1 MDSARP
7 IRLLHVAPRFYG
19 RPITGAE
26 QRNYH
31 LGARLAKHMRVVHVG
46 FSRPEESPFPE
57 ADNPRH
63 RFISV
68 PRPAS
73 YRPLDLLRGAVGPLP
88 FSVLNYTRGEMEDVL
103 ARLLREERFDIV
115 QLEGVQLAGYL
126 PLLRRAVNR
135 PRAIVCDWHNI
146 ESEVLHRYADAAAN
160 PALRL
165 YARHAANRLEEFERR
180 FVHQCDM
187 HVVVSERDR
196 DTLARYGAGAP
207 IVLIDNGV
215 DVESFSDCAGARGR
229 PPAGRFRVV
238 FVGAMDYHANVDAV
252 KNFALSAWPEVHRRL
267 PQSVFTI
274 VGRNPGS
281 EIRSLGTAPGIE
293 VTGTV
298 PDVRPYYAEAFAA
311 VAPLRVAGGTRLKIL
326 EAMAAGVPVV
336 ATTRGAEGLA
346 VDPNVHFLLANT
358 AGEMCEAVV
367 LLSRDSV
374 KAAHLVSA
382 GLELVR
388 RRYDWAALGDALAGR
403 LLALVESLRATGNP
417 GFPAIQERG
426 FS

>member
-1 MDSARP
+1 
-7 IRLLHVAPRFYG
+7 
-19 RPITGAE
+19 
-26 QRNYH
+26 
-31 LGARLAKHMRVVHVG
+31 MRVTHVG
-46 FSRPEESPFPE
+46 FSRPEESPFPD

-88 FSVLNYTRGEMEDVL
+88 FSVLNYTRGEMEDAL
-103 ARLLREERFDIV
+103 ARLLEEERFDIV
-115 QLEGVQLAGYL
+115 QLEGEQLGGYL

-135 PRAIVCDWHNI
+135 PQAIVCDWHNI

-160 PALRL
+160 PARCL
-165 YARHAANRLEEFERR
+165 YARHAANRLEKFERR

-207 IVLIDNGV
+207 IVLIENGV
-215 DVESFSDCAGARGR
+215 DVESFSECAGAPGR
-229 PPAGRFRVV
+229 PQGQRFRVV
-238 FVGAMDYHANVDAV
+238 FVGAMDYHANIDAV
-252 KNFALSAWPEVHRRL
+252 KNFALSAWPEIHRRL
-267 PQSVFTI
+267 PRSVFTV
-274 VGRNPGS
+274 VGRNPAA
-281 EIRSLGTAPGIE
+281 EIRSLGAAPGVE

-298 PDVRPYYAEAFAA
+298 PDVRPYYAEAFVA
-311 VAPLRVAGGTRLKIL
+311 VAPLRVAGGTRIKIL

-336 ATTRGAEGLA
+336 TTARGAEGLA
-346 VDPNVHFLLANT
+346 VDRNVHCLLADT
-358 AGEMCEAVV
+358 AEEMREAIV

-374 KAAHLVSA
+374 KAVDLVSA

-388 RRYDWAALGDALAGR
+388 RRYDWAALGDSLAGS
-403 LLALVESLRATGNP
+403 LLALVESPTATRA
-417 GFPAIQERG
+417 ARAE
-426 FS
+426 